1 MKVLRARLYDMKRE
15 EEEKKLAASRRSMIG
30 SGDRS
35 AKIRT
40 FNFPQGR
47 VTDHR
52 INLTLY
58 RLDEILAGD
67 LNEIIEQ
74 LQIADRDEK
83 LKQET

>member
-15 EEEKKLAASRRSMIG
+15 EETKKLAASRRSMIG

-35 AKIRT
+35 QKIRT
-40 FNFPQGR
+40 FNFPQRR

-58 RLDEILAGD
+58 KLQEVLAGD
-67 LNEIIEQ
+67 LEEIIGQ
-74 LQIADRDEK
+74 LQAADRDER
-83 LKQET
+83 LENVG